1 MTGNRQRKRMGPSA
15 LCLKYRRLTVLP
27 FSQSHWIFLERH
39 LGQRSGLMRN
49 AVPTPTCIFL
59 RTLTSKTIT
68 VSLRHPRPPA
78 RGSLSPNAAR
88 RPGSGACV
96 CRHARVHACVR
107 ACAARRN
114 HEGARL
120 SSICVHSFRKIS
132 SRPQEDAMR
141 LFAPRVDREA
151 QFNSCEGC

>member
-27 FSQSHWIFLERH
+27 FSSIPLNFPRE
-39 LGQRSGLMRN
+39 
-49 AVPTPTCIFL
+49 TPWAKVWLNEKC
-59 RTLTSKTIT
+59 RTNPYVHFSEDIDKQDDHRLPETSQTPCT
-68 VSLRHPRPPA
+68 R
-78 RGSLSPNAAR
+78 SLSPNAAR

-120 SSICVHSFRKIS
+120 SSVCVHSFRKIS
-132 SRPQEDAMR
+132 SRPQEDALR
-141 LFAPRVDREA
+141 SFALRADREA